1 MPTAKQQTKKMVEA
15 IKKPVKVVK
24 KKRRKKSKMYF
35 GTPVQDAIIRYNKS
49 SIPVIKNRIYQEHI
63 HAAFE
68 KMAENLIHTFKF
80 YYFDYPFEEVKAE
93 VVSFMVMQLPKYQ
106 PDKGRAF
113 SYFSIVGKNY
123 LILNNNNNYKKM
135 KIHDDISRLDFK
147 RNVYSESVSETVDEF
162 NSEFVTQML
171 EYWENNITN
180 IFRRQKDILVADSV
194 LELFRR
200 RMNIENFNKKALY
213 IMIRE
218 MTGSNTQHITRVI
231 NQMKRYYFSMLEE
244 FSGTGGI
251 DTSNTGSIF

>member
-1 MPTAKQQTKKMVEA
+1 MPNKIQVKEA
-15 IKKPVKVVK
+15 FKKPVKTVK
-24 KKRRKKSKMYF
+24 KKRRKKTKMYF

-49 SIPVIKNRIYQEHI
+49 SNPVVKNRIYQEHV

-180 IFRRQKDILVADSV
+180 IFRRQKDILVADAV

-218 MTGSNTQHITRVI
+218 MTGSNTQHITRVV
-231 NQMKRYYFSMLEE
+231 NQMKKYYVSMMEE
-244 FSGTGGI
+244 FSNDGSI

>member
-1 MPTAKQQTKKMVEA
+1 MPA
-15 IKKPVKVVK
+15 KVVK

-35 GTPVQDAIIRYNKS
+35 GTPVQEAIIRYNES
-49 SIPVIKNRIYQEHI
+49 SNPVIKNRIYQEHI

-135 KIHDDISRLDFK
+135 KIHDDVSRLDYK
-147 RNVYSESVSETVDEF
+147 RNVFSETVVDETAEY
-162 NSEFVTQML
+162 NKEFVNQML
-171 EYWENNITN
+171 DYWDNNITN
-180 IFRRQKDILVADSV
+180 IFRRQKDILVADAV

-213 IMIRE
+213 ILIRE
-218 MTGSNTQHITRVI
+218 RTGSNTQHITRVI
-231 NQMKRYYFSMLEE
+231 NQMKKQYFKMQKM
-244 FSGTGGI
+244 FQTSG
-251 DTSNTGSIF
+251 SVQNMNTGSYINAMFN

>member
-1 MPTAKQQTKKMVEA
+1 MPV
-15 IKKPVKVVK
+15 

-35 GTPVQDAIIRYNKS
+35 GQPVQDAVVRYNETNN
-49 SIPVIKNRIYQEHI
+49 PAIKNRIYREHI
-63 HAAFE
+63 HAAFD

-80 YYFDYPFEEVKAE
+80 YYFDYPFEEVKHE
-93 VVSFMVMQLPKYQ
+93 VVSFMVMQMPKYQ

-135 KIHDDISRLDFK
+135 KIHDAIDVLDFK
-147 RNVYSESVSETVDEF
+147 RNLKSETVQDEAGEF
-162 NSEFVTQML
+162 NREFVNQML
-171 EYWENNITN
+171 DYWDNNITN
-180 IFRRQKDILVADSV
+180 IFRRQKDILVADAV

-200 RMNIENFNKKALY
+200 RENIENFNKKALY

-218 MTGSNTQHITRVI
+218 MTGSNTQHITRVV
-231 NQMKRYYFSMLEE
+231 NQMKKFYYNMVTE
-244 FSGTGGI
+244 FSTSGQI

>member
-1 MPTAKQQTKKMVEA
+1 MPA
-15 IKKPVKVVK
+15 KVVK

-35 GTPVQDAIIRYNKS
+35 GTPVQNAIIRYNECS
-49 SIPVIKNRIYQEHI
+49 NPVIKNRIYQEHI
-63 HAAFE
+63 HAAFC

-80 YYFDYPFEEVKAE
+80 YYFDYPFEEVKNE
-93 VVSFMVMQLPKYQ
+93 VVSFMVMQMPKYE
-106 PDKGRAF
+106 PNKGRAF
-113 SYFSIVGKNY
+113 SYFSVVGKNY

-135 KIHDDISRLDFK
+135 KIHDKVEVLDYK
-147 RNVYSESVSETVDEF
+147 RNFTSEESVEFVDEF
-162 NSEFVTQML
+162 NVEFVRQML
-171 EYWENNITN
+171 DYWDNNITN
-180 IFRRQKDILVADSV
+180 IFRRQKDILVADAV

-231 NQMKRYYFSMLEE
+231 NQMKKYYFNMVQE
-244 FSGTGGI
+244 FSTTGDI